1 MSHSGLFNVRDSTYE
16 FGGGDRI
23 QFIKFIHFVCF
34 LGLFLNLLLFFI
46 DFFKNRSTIDLQDIT
61 FRCTIYYFD
70 IWMMIIDHVQLPSHV
85 RLCDAMDCSTPG
97 LSVPHHLLEVC
108 SSSGPLHW

>member
-16 FGGGDRI
+16 FGGGDTI

-34 LGLFLNLLLFFI
+34 FGLFLNLLLFFI
-46 DFFKNRSTIDLQDIT
+46 DFLKNRSTVDLQDIT

-70 IWMMIIDHVQLPSHV
+70 IWMMIIDHVVVQLPSHV
-85 RLCDAMDCSTPG
+85 RLFVMPWTVAHQAS
-97 LSVPHHLLEVC
+97 LSLTI
-108 SSSGPLHW
+108 S